1 MSEFFEVKIT
11 GLREAMNYFSGLDAQ
26 FDNDIK
32 KVMDDIARDIKAEAS
47 SLAPKDLGQLSRSI
61 KTTPTYLVSNG
72 FYSVN
77 VGSDIKYAPMME
89 YGTGRNSDHPSGGL
103 REHKVSAE
111 ALKGWVARKIGGTQK
126 TVERIAFL
134 IARSIKRKGGLMP
147 RRFLRTALAQQA
159 KTIDERFKLAIRK
172 AISRRAGV

>member
-11 GLREAMNYFSGLDAQ
+11 GLKEATNYFGGLDAQ

-32 KVMDDIARDIKAEAS
+32 KIMDDIARDIQNEAQI
-47 SLAPKDLGQLSRSI
+47 LAPKDLGGLSRSI
-61 KTTPTYLVSNG
+61 RANPTYLAAIG

-77 VGSDIKYAPMME
+77 VGSDLKYASMME

-103 REHKVSAE
+103 REHKVNPE
-111 ALKGWVARKIGGTQK
+111 NLTNWVSRKIGGTAK

-159 KTIDERFKLAIRK
+159 KTLEERFRLAVRK
-172 AISRRAGV
+172 AISRRVGI